1 MEKFLTVADVQRV
14 LGISRP
20 TAYRVINQAG
30 FPRIQVGRTI
40 RIPPDGFQRWIEC
53 QSGGKHGDF

>member
-1 MEKFLTVADVQRV
+1 MDKFLTVSDVQRI

-20 TAYRVINQAG
+20 TAYRIINQAG

-40 RIPPDGFQRWIEC
+40 RIPPDGFQRWVQNQE
-53 QSGGKHGDF
+53 GAK